1 MFFTQED
8 YKKIEKWLLANSI
21 KDTQF
26 AGANTPLKGTETI
39 ALVQNGKNVKVSL
52 NGLIDQ
58 IFLLGVSD
66 FLNVTDKYGESIIS
80 LTQAIQLIPFKSR
93 KIGQVITFLDE
104 NGNWVIYQFQGK
116 RLNQWNNTSLWIN
129 LIKQIEGISIIDS
142 EDIVTEV
149 NNANQVSLFFADKN
163 YNTTDYSGL
172 GRIYL
177 RKNIQTVVN
186 PNTGITYST
195 NLLTQEMLNKENTVY
210 IIQYD
215 YSLNYQTVSIPDGC
229 VLQFEGGSFSN
240 GTINFNNSR
249 LNGIPS
255 MNCTYLGK
263 LSSNNKVVLNWF
275 GVNTSLSD
283 NSEII
288 NNILLLCY
296 NSKIKEVEL
305 EEGVY
310 NTQSSITL
318 FPFTKLKGKGKD
330 STIINKVTTKGGE
343 VTDAIVTMIVPSDY
357 SKTYTQGV
365 ELQNVSLHGNG
376 NTSYGIYCNVWSP
389 FIQFDTF
396 EIRNVKTGISLYGC
410 WLSKLSNLYIPA
422 TEIGIIIQNGSGT
435 TTEFENIYIYGTTIY
450 GIYVSTLG
458 YSVWNNIACDNCSG
472 IVYHFDYSHV
482 VLNGCG
488 SESPGALKVIELG
501 QQSNLQMN
509 NCKMFVNTTSALSTT
524 IDMQSSTKLLLNA
537 CNVGNNTTPSLG
549 KFIKMSLD
557 TYCTLDNC
565 NIITSFALPPEFSDS
580 QTSVLTIKNKNK
592 NYSYKASGRLNYL
605 GNYANNSKY
614 SIDNINLPNENDSK
628 IIVLNNGGTPLRDTE
643 GYNRVDSSP
652 ANLGDVFLNS
662 YPDLNGIFAYVS
674 LSDKSNNYPL
684 VSKVKAVDTNT
695 RTITV
700 DSLDLGPDGKSKGIQ
715 LKTNVNIQFND
726 SVYTYVEHII
736 STTQFRVNSLK
747 TGVNVG
753 DTIYVASPKSMGDN
767 RFGKVLFINTG
778 ETIDRPIS
786 PNAGTTFI
794 DTTLGSVV
802 QYDGTDWRNIDG
814 TLPEKVIII

>member
-1 MFFTQED
+1 MFFTEED
-8 YKKIEKWLLANSI
+8 YRKIEKWLVS
-21 KDTQF
+21 KGVMDTQF
-26 AGANTPLKGTETI
+26 SPAAPLDGNETVAI
-39 ALVQNGKNVKVSL
+39 VQNGKNV
-52 NGLIDQ
+52 NATIDALVEKL
-58 IFLLGVSD
+58 FLLGVDD
-66 FLNVTDKYGESIIS
+66 FLNVTDKYEQPAIPLI
-80 LTQAIQLIPFKSR
+80 QAISLIPFRHR
-93 KIGQVITFLDE
+93 KIGQVITFLNEDNE
-104 NGNWVIYQFQGK
+104 WVIYQFQGSS
-116 RLNQWNNTSLWIN
+116 LTQWNNPTQWVNVIGSAITGELVPDEED
-129 LIKQIEGISIIDS
+129 LTGIKEGDNTVLKFKNKAYS
-142 EDIVTEV
+142 T
-149 NNANQVSLFFADKN
+149 ANF
-163 YNTTDYSGL
+163 SGL
-172 GRIYL
+172 GRVYL
-177 RKNIQTVVN
+177 RKNIAGGRN
-186 PNTGITYST
+186 I
-195 NLLTQEMLNKENTVY
+195 LTQQMINLENTIY
-210 IIQYD
+210 HIQYD
-215 YSLNYQTVSIPDGC
+215 YDLNGQTITIPSGC
-229 VLQFEGGSFSN
+229 VLEFEGGSFSN

-357 SKTYTQGV
+357 NKTYTQGV

-549 KFIKMSLD
+549 KFIKMSLN

-605 GNYANNSKY
+605 GNYANNSRY

-643 GYNRVDSSP
+643 GYNRRDSSP

-778 ETIDRPIS
+778 ETIDRPIN